1 MKKRHACSL
10 KLLAVGSI
18 VVQPSLFS
26 DFPTTVRRVAV
37 AVVVL
42 GILGVAA
49 YRMLAVITP
58 PPLSIA
64 TPLDQLST
72 SSRIVTI
79 TGTTEPGAQLTINGS
94 AFAPDAT
101 GAFTTDV
108 VLLPGMNTIAIEA
121 RRKHSRPAR
130 VERRINVRSSDA
142 PVAWR

>member
-1 MKKRHACSL
+1 MRMR
-10 KLLAVGSI
+10 
-18 VVQPSLFS
+18 QPSLFS

-49 YRMLAVITP
+49 YRILTFTAP
-58 PPLSIA
+58 PTLTIA
-64 TPLDQLST
+64 TPRDQLST

-79 TGTTEPGAQLTINGS
+79 TGMTEPGALLTINGS
-94 AFAPDAT
+94 SFIPDAA

-121 RRKHSRPAR
+121 RRRHGRPAR
-130 VERRINVRSSDA
+130 VERRINVRTADA
-142 PVAWR
+142 PVARLL

>member
-1 MKKRHACSL
+1 M
-10 KLLAVGSI
+10 
-18 VVQPSLFS
+18 VQPSLFT
-26 DFPTTVRRVAV
+26 DVPTVVRRMLVAL
-37 AVVVL
+37 VVL
-42 GILGVAA
+42 AILGVAA
-49 YRMLAVITP
+49 YRMLAVIAP
-58 PPLSIA
+58 PSLSIA
-64 TPLDQLST
+64 TPRDQLST

-79 TGTTEPGAQLTINGS
+79 SGTTEPGVQLTINGS

-142 PVAWR
+142 PVAFRH